1 MSPEI
6 DLLTTLSTQPFSA
19 CEDQWKQLLRSLFL
33 PISFV
38 PAIQSVLEKGR
49 WKSQP
54 DPMAYVR
61 KGSLRCAARLGILD
75 VRRNSRREVLATDL
89 QFNGLSFKDA
99 GGKSLTPN
107 KMTHDDRLGVALHR
121 HDEQFRTGLGAER
134 GSIYDED
141 DITNRLPGSVLDHN
155 LEVKW
160 DQIAEMAQ
168 MDSGERIVLQLRLK
182 GLERDLALAAC
193 YTEEDRKLLQAAWKR
208 FDRHK
213 DLFKQVLMS
222 GKSLPTQ
229 RGQAGQNQPVKPAQ
243 PPNGPV
249 RATHQAAQSSQ
260 AARAVQ
266 ANRANHANPPIVN
279 ETVPAND
286 TPGAAPQLEM
296 VLIQLPQGGM
306 KISFR
311 KCVAEKK

>member
-6 DLLTTLSTQPFSA
+6 DLLTALATQPFSA
-19 CEDQWKQLLRSLFL
+19 CEAQWQQLLHRLFL

-38 PAIQSVLEKGR
+38 PAIQLVLEKGR

-89 QFNGLSFKDA
+89 SFKGA
-99 GGKSLTPN
+99 GGKSRPPN
-107 KMTHDDRLGVALHR
+107 KMNHDDRLGTVLHR

-141 DITNRLPGSVLDHN
+141 DITNRLPSSVLDDN

-160 DQIAEMAQ
+160 DQIADMVQ
-168 MDSGERIVLQLRLK
+168 MDSGERIVLKLRLS
-182 GLERDLALAAC
+182 GLERDVALAAC
-193 YTEEDRKLLQAAWKR
+193 HTEEDRKLLQAAWKR

-222 GKSLPTQ
+222 GKSLHTQ
-229 RGQAGQNQPVKPAQ
+229 RSQIGHTQQVRRKQPL
-243 PPNGPV
+243 
-249 RATHQAAQSSQ
+249 T
-260 AARAVQ
+260 
-266 ANRANHANPPIVN
+266 
-279 ETVPAND
+279 TDD
-286 TPGAAPQLEM
+286 TPGATPQLEM

-311 KCVAEKK
+311 KCVAKKSGDAEKLAEK

>member
-6 DLLTTLSTQPFSA
+6 DLLTTLSIQPFSA
-19 CEDQWKQLLRSLFL
+19 CEAQWHQLLRKLFL

-75 VRRNSRREVLATDL
+75 VRRNTRREILATDL
-89 QFNGLSFKDA
+89 QFNGLSFKEVD
-99 GGKSLTPN
+99 GKSLTPN
-107 KMTHDDRLGVALHR
+107 KMTHDDCLGVALHR

-134 GSIYDED
+134 GAIYDED
-141 DITNRLPGSVLDHN
+141 DITNRLPSSVLDHN

-168 MDSGERIVLQLRLK
+168 MDSGERIVLQLRLR

-193 YTEEDRKLLQAAWKR
+193 YTDEDRKILQAAWKR

-243 PPNGPV
+243 PPNKPV
-249 RATHQAAQSSQ
+249 HATHH
-260 AARAVQ
+260 AARRANATQ
-266 ANRANHANPPIVN
+266 ANRANQANPPNRVN
-279 ETVPAND
+279 ETTPQND

>member
-75 VRRNSRREVLATDL
+75 VRRNTRREILATD
-89 QFNGLSFKDA
+89 LSFKDA

-134 GSIYDED
+134 GAIYDED
-141 DITNRLPGSVLDHN
+141 DITNRLPGSVLDQN

-160 DQIAEMAQ
+160 DQVADMAQ
-168 MDSGERIVLQLRLK
+168 MDSGERIVLQLQRK
-182 GLERDLALAAC
+182 GLGRRGALAAC
-193 YTEEDRKLLQAAWKR
+193 YTDEDRKLLEAAWRR
-208 FDRHK
+208 FDRK
-213 DLFKQVLMS
+213 KETLKEVLQS
-222 GKSLPTQ
+222 GKAIPTKRQ
-229 RGQAGQNQPVKPAQ
+229 GANAGDQP
-243 PPNGPV
+243 
-249 RATHQAAQSSQ
+249 RAE
-260 AARAVQ
+260 V
-266 ANRANHANPPIVN
+266 
-279 ETVPAND
+279 
-286 TPGAAPQLEM
+286 EM
-296 VLIQLPQGGM
+296 VLIEVPGVGM

-311 KCVAEKK
+311 KRVANRPE

>member
-19 CEDQWKQLLRSLFL
+19 CQSQWEQLLRRLFL
-33 PISFV
+33 PMSFV

-54 DPMAYVR
+54 DPMAYLR
-61 KGSLRCAARLGILD
+61 KGSLRCAVRLGIVD
-75 VRRNSRREVLATDL
+75 VRRNVRREVLATDL
-89 QFNGLSFKDA
+89 SFTDTD
-99 GGKSLTPN
+99 GKSLG
-107 KMTHDDRLGVALHR
+107 HDDRLGTALHR

-134 GSIYDED
+134 GDIYDED
-141 DITNRLPGSVLDHN
+141 DITNRLPSSVLDKN

-160 DQIAEMAQ
+160 DHVADMAQ

-182 GLERDLALAAC
+182 GLERDVALAAC

-213 DLFKQVLMS
+213 ELFKQVLMS
-222 GKSLPTQ
+222 GKSLARKRPQ
-229 RGQAGQNQPVKPAQ
+229 
-243 PPNGPV
+243 
-249 RATHQAAQSSQ
+249 THP
-260 AARAVQ
+260 
-266 ANRANHANPPIVN
+266 ANRVPATNPP
-279 ETVPAND
+279 ND
-286 TPGAAPQLEM
+286 TPGASPQLEM

-311 KCVAEKK
+311 KRVAQKDE

>member
-6 DLLTTLSTQPFSA
+6 DLLTALSSQPFSA
-19 CEDQWKQLLRSLFL
+19 CEAQWHQLLRRLFL

-75 VRRNSRREVLATDL
+75 VRRNTRREILATD
-89 QFNGLSFKDA
+89 LSFKDA

-134 GSIYDED
+134 GAIYDED
-141 DITNRLPGSVLDHN
+141 DITNRLPSSVLDHN

-160 DQIAEMAQ
+160 ERVADMAQ
-168 MDSGERIVLQLRLK
+168 MDSGERIVLQLQRK
-182 GLERDLALAAC
+182 GLGRRGALAAC
-193 YTEEDRKLLQAAWKR
+193 YTDEDRKLLEAAWRR
-208 FDRHK
+208 FDRK
-213 DLFKQVLMS
+213 KETLKEVLQS
-222 GKSLPTQ
+222 GKAIPTKRQ
-229 RGQAGQNQPVKPAQ
+229 GANAGDQP
-243 PPNGPV
+243 
-249 RATHQAAQSSQ
+249 RAE
-260 AARAVQ
+260 V
-266 ANRANHANPPIVN
+266 
-279 ETVPAND
+279 
-286 TPGAAPQLEM
+286 EM
-296 VLIQLPQGGM
+296 VLIEVPGVGM

-311 KCVAEKK
+311 KRVANRPE

>member
-6 DLLTTLSTQPFSA
+6 DLLTTLSAQPFSA
-19 CEDQWKQLLRSLFL
+19 CEDEWQQLLHKLFL

-89 QFNGLSFKDA
+89 QFTDLQFKDA
-99 GGKSLTPN
+99 NGKSLKPYQ
-107 KMTHDDRLGVALHR
+107 MSHDDRLGVALHR
-121 HDEQFRTGLGAER
+121 RDEKFHTGLGADHS
-134 GSIYDED
+134 SIYDED
-141 DITNRLPGSVLDHN
+141 DIINRLPGSVLDGN

-160 DQIAEMAQ
+160 ERVADMAQ
-168 MDSGERIVLQLRLK
+168 MDSGERIVLKLRLS

-193 YTEEDRKLLQAAWKR
+193 YTDEDRKLLQAAWKR

-213 DLFKQVLMS
+213 DLFKAVLMS

-229 RGQAGQNQPVKPAQ
+229 HSKDSQNQPVKPAH
-243 PPNGPV
+243 PPIKPS
-249 RATHQAAQSSQ
+249 RPAHQVAPSSH
-260 AARAVQ
+260 AVQ
-266 ANRANHANPPIVN
+266 DNRADNANPPDRVN
-279 ETVPAND
+279 KTNPPSETRS
-286 TPGAAPQLEM
+286 AAPQLEM
-296 VLIQLPQGGM
+296 VLIELPQGGM

-311 KCVAEKK
+311 KCVPEK